1 MCRWA
6 NKRWLFH
13 CLVRHWQEKKRSSL
27 PQWQMLLMGTVRKPT
42 VESCWPETDFSYLCI
57 SGTATTT
64 QWQLQLT
71 LCVTGPSCSCTSDQ
85 LPVEPTSDPLPEELS
100 IDMTIQWKWA
110 SFVVS
115 MTQDLS
121 GGTEETDTQQH
132 AAVIYDGT
140 LEDTAQILD
149 VSAVTDLLSG
159 ICTDYKVTSKY
170 CQKWHCWQE
179 DVSWCFEPSQ
189 PHRVISGLA
198 RGC

>member
-1 MCRWA
+1 MAMCRWA

-13 CLVRHWQEKKRSSL
+13 CLVRHWQATTKSSL
-27 PQWQMLLMGTVRKPT
+27 PQCCWWQLGIVRKPT
-42 VESCWPETDFSYLCI
+42 VESCWLGTDFSDLCI
-57 SGTATTT
+57 SGTAVTTR
-64 QWQLQLT
+64 WQLQLT
-71 LCVTGPSCSCTSDQ
+71 LCVTGPSCSYTSDQ

-100 IDMTIQWKWA
+100 LDMTIQWKWA

-121 GGTEETDTQQH
+121 LGTEEADSQQH
-132 AAVIYDGT
+132 AAVISDGT
-140 LEDTAQILD
+140 LEDSSKLGMHQ
-149 VSAVTDLLSG
+149 LLSW
-159 ICTDYKVTSKY
+159 ICTDYKVMSKY
-170 CQKWHCWQE
+170 CQKWHYWQE